1 MKKTIKKILII
12 ILLFT
17 IPSCSSRD
25 IDRGYLSFTLTYQGT
40 NEFNEN
46 ILLSDIYMYEFE
58 SEKATLVA
66 TIPYEKDY
74 PLGIYVES
82 KNSVLY
88 SGISDVVSGNQVW
101 MLDLETEEKTM
112 LTRSFYYLAFFQPIS
127 DSVVLV
133 GGVLR
138 GADDIA
144 INLFE
149 LNIDSLQLLQIDFN
163 DDVDVRHLA
172 YDSDSQS
179 VLFAGYS
186 HDDLRKRIINQD
198 TIPFTIGDNYIFE
211 YKDGTV
217 IELVKEDEN
226 EIMAMYRNNNQLQYR
241 TMNLGYLCY
250 DLLLKDKCIPEGTY
264 LSNPYFHPINEEIY
278 YVDDRDLKVY
288 EINNKTTRT
297 VFTSDKPIYTI
308 NNMFYIERGYGDE

>member
-1 MKKTIKKILII
+1 MKKTTKKLLII
-12 ILLFT
+12 ISLIIF
-17 IPSCSSRD
+17 PSCSSRD
-25 IDRGYLSFTLTYQGT
+25 VNSGYLSFSLTYET
-40 NEFNEN
+40 INEFSEN
-46 ILLSDIYMYEFE
+46 ILLSDIYMYEFS

-74 PLGIYVES
+74 PLGIYIES

-149 LNIDSLQLLQIDFN
+149 LNID
-163 DDVDVRHLA
+163 
-172 YDSDSQS
+172 
-179 VLFAGYS
+179 
-186 HDDLRKRIINQD
+186 
-198 TIPFTIGDNYIFE
+198 
-211 YKDGTV
+211 
-217 IELVKEDEN
+217 
-226 EIMAMYRNNNQLQYR
+226 
-241 TMNLGYLCY
+241 
-250 DLLLKDKCIPEGTY
+250 
-264 LSNPYFHPINEEIY
+264 
-278 YVDDRDLKVY
+278 
-288 EINNKTTRT
+288 
-297 VFTSDKPIYTI
+297 
-308 NNMFYIERGYGDE
+308 

>member
-40 NEFNEN
+40 NEFNES

-58 SEKATLVA
+58 FEKATLVA

-101 MLDLETEEKTM
+101 MLDLETEEATM
-112 LTRSFYYLAFFQPIS
+112 LTRSFYYLAFLQPIS

-133 GGVLR
+133 GGVQR

-149 LNIDSLQLLQIDFN
+149 LNIDSLALEKIDFN
-163 DDVDVRHLA
+163 DDIDVRHLA
-172 YDSDSQS
+172 YDSVSQS

-186 HDDLRKRIINQD
+186 HDELSNRILNQD
-198 TIPFTIGDNYIFE
+198 TISFNIGDNYIFE
-211 YKDGTV
+211 YKNGSV
-217 IELVKEDEN
+217 IELVKEEEN
-226 EIMAMYRNNNQLQYR
+226 EIMAMYRNNHQLQYW
-241 TMNLGYLCY
+241 TINLGYRCY
-250 DLLLKDKCIPEGTY
+250 DLSLKEMCTSKGTY
-264 LSNPYFHPINEEIY
+264 LSHPYFHSINEEIY
-278 YVDDRDLKVY
+278 YVDDKYLKVY
-288 EINNKTTRT
+288 DINDKTTRT
-297 VFTSDKPIYTI
+297 VFSADKPIYTI
-308 NNMFYIERGYGDE
+308 NNMFYIERRYSDE